1 MIKKNVLTILITF
14 FISISLLAQTSHNV
28 VVASNSFTPSALT
41 IEEGDTV
48 IWTNTSGSH
57 NVNGTI
63 TTFPS
68 NPDSFGSGA
77 AASGGWTYSYVFTIA
92 GSYDYR
98 CDPHAGGGM
107 TATIAV
113 SESSVSINESKI
125 ENGMN
130 VYPNPFTSYLTVA
143 LNKELINN
151 NSSIEFVL
159 YDLLGNQVHSIANVT
174 SELTK
179 IQTNQLSNGIYI
191 FSFKSNG
198 KTLRTGK
205 LTNN

>member
-1 MIKKNVLTILITF
+1 MIKNVLTILITF

-125 ENGMN
+125 ENGTN
-130 VYPNPFTSYLTVA
+130 VYPNPFTSYLTIA
-143 LNKELINN
+143 LNKELIND
-151 NSSIEFVL
+151 NSSIEFIL
-159 YDLLGNQVHSIANVT
+159 YDLLGNQVHSITNVT

-179 IQTNQLSNGIYI
+179 IETNQLSNGIYI

>member
-1 MIKKNVLTILITF
+1 MIKNVLTILITF

-77 AASGGWTYSYVFTIA
+77 PSSGWTYSYVFTMA
-92 GSYDYR
+92 GDYTYR

-125 ENGMN
+125 ENGTN
-130 VYPNPFTSYLTVA
+130 VYPNPFTSYLTIA
-143 LNKELINN
+143 LNKELIND
-151 NSSIEFVL
+151 NSSIEFIL
-159 YDLLGNQVHSIANVT
+159 YDLLGNQVHSIANVN

-179 IQTNQLSNGIYI
+179 IETNQLSNGIYI

-205 LTNN
+205 LINN

>member
-1 MIKKNVLTILITF
+1 MIKNVLYIFITV
-14 FISISLLAQTSHNV
+14 FISTSILAQTSHNV
-28 VVASNSFTPSALT
+28 TVANFSFTPSSLT
-41 IEEGDTV
+41 IEVGDTV
-48 IWTNTSGSH
+48 FWTNTSGTH
-57 NVNGTI
+57 NVNGSM

-77 AASGGWTYSYVFTIA
+77 PSSGWTYSYVFTMA
-92 GSYDYR
+92 GDYTYR

-125 ENGMN
+125 ENGTN
-130 VYPNPFTSYLTVA
+130 VYPNPFTSYLTIA
-143 LNKELINN
+143 LNKELIND
-151 NSSIEFVL
+151 NSSIEFIL

-179 IQTNQLSNGIYI
+179 IETNQLSNGIYI

>member
-1 MIKKNVLTILITF
+1 MIKNVLTILITF

-77 AASGGWTYSYVFTIA
+77 VASGGWTYSYVFTTA
-92 GSYDYR
+92 GSYDYQ
-98 CDPHAGGGM
+98 CDPHAGLGM
-107 TATIAV
+107 TATITV
-113 SESSVSINESKI
+113 SETITSINESKI
-125 ENGMN
+125 ENGTN
-130 VYPNPFTSYLTVA
+130 VYPNPFTSYFTIA
-143 LNKELINN
+143 LNKELIND
-151 NSSIEFVL
+151 NSSIEFIL
-159 YDLLGNQVHSIANVT
+159 YDLLGNQVHSKANVNA
-174 SELTK
+174 ELTK
-179 IQTNQLSNGIYI
+179 IETNQLSNGIYI

>member
-1 MIKKNVLTILITF
+1 MIKNVLTILITF

-143 LNKELINN
+143 LNKELIND
-151 NSSIEFVL
+151 NSSIEFIL
-159 YDLLGNQVHSIANVT
+159 YDLLGNQVHSITNVT

-179 IQTNQLSNGIYI
+179 IETNQLSNGIYI

>member
-1 MIKKNVLTILITF
+1 MIKNVLYLLITF
-14 FISISLLAQTSHNV
+14 FISTSLLAQTSHNV

-41 IEEGDTV
+41 IEVGDTV
-48 IWTNTSGSH
+48 FWTNTSGTH
-57 NVNGTI
+57 NVNGSM

-77 AASGGWTYSYVFTIA
+77 PSSGWTYSYVFTMA
-92 GSYDYR
+92 GGYTYR

-125 ENGMN
+125 ENGTN
-130 VYPNPFTSYLTVA
+130 VYPNPFTSYLTIA
-143 LNKELINN
+143 LNQELIND

-159 YDLLGNQVHSIANVT
+159 YDLLGNQVHSIANVNA
-174 SELTK
+174 ELTK
-179 IQTNQLSNGIYI
+179 IETNQLSNGIYI

>member
-1 MIKKNVLTILITF
+1 MIKNILYLLITF
-14 FISISLLAQTSHNV
+14 FISTSFLAQTSHNV
-28 VVASNSFTPSALT
+28 DVASNSFTPSALT

-77 AASGGWTYSYVFTIA
+77 VASGGWTYSYVFTTA
-92 GSYDYR
+92 GSYDYQ
-98 CDPHAGGGM
+98 CDPHAGLGM
-107 TATIAV
+107 TATITV
-113 SESSVSINESKI
+113 SETITSINESKI
-125 ENGMN
+125 ENVTN
-130 VYPNPFTSYLTVA
+130 VYPNPFTSYFTIA
-143 LNKELINN
+143 LNKELIND
-151 NSSIEFVL
+151 NSSIEFIL
-159 YDLLGNQVHSIANVT
+159 YDLLGNQVHSIANVNA
-174 SELTK
+174 ELTK
-179 IQTNQLSNGIYI
+179 IETNQLSNGIYI

>member
-1 MIKKNVLTILITF
+1 MIKSLLSILITGF
-14 FISISLLAQTSHNV
+14 VSTSLLAQTSYDV
-28 VVASNSFTPSALT
+28 TVASNSFMPSALT

-57 NVNGTI
+57 NVNGSM

-77 AASGGWTYSYVFTIA
+77 AASGGWTYSYVFTTA
-92 GSYDYR
+92 GSYDYQ
-98 CDPHAGGGM
+98 CDPHAGLGM
-107 TATIAV
+107 TATITV
-113 SESSVSINESKI
+113 SETIISINESKI
-125 ENGMN
+125 ENGTN
-130 VYPNPFTSYLTVA
+130 VYPNPFTSYLTIA
-143 LNKELINN
+143 LNKELINDN
-151 NSSIEFVL
+151 PSIEFIL
-159 YDLLGNQVHSIANVT
+159 YDLLGNQVHSIANVNA
-174 SELTK
+174 ELTK
-179 IQTNQLSNGIYI
+179 IETNQLSNGIYI

>member
-1 MIKKNVLTILITF
+1 MIKNVLTILITF

-77 AASGGWTYSYVFTIA
+77 PSSGWTYSYVFTMA
-92 GSYDYR
+92 GDYTYR

-143 LNKELINN
+143 LNKELIND
-151 NSSIEFVL
+151 NSSIEFIL
-159 YDLLGNQVHSIANVT
+159 YDLLGNQVHSITNVT

-179 IQTNQLSNGIYI
+179 IETNQLSNGIYI

-205 LTNN
+205 LINN

>member
-1 MIKKNVLTILITF
+1 MIKNVLTILITF

-130 VYPNPFTSYLTVA
+130 IYPNPFTSYLTVA
-143 LNKELINN
+143 LNKELIND
-151 NSSIEFVL
+151 NSSIEFIL
-159 YDLLGNQVHSIANVT
+159 YDLLGNQVHSITNVI

-179 IQTNQLSNGIYI
+179 IETNQLSNGIYI

>member
-1 MIKKNVLTILITF
+1 MIKNVLTILITF

-130 VYPNPFTSYLTVA
+130 IYPNPFTSYLTVA
-143 LNKELINN
+143 LNKELIND
-151 NSSIEFVL
+151 NSSIEFIL
-159 YDLLGNQVHSIANVT
+159 YDLLGNQVHSITNVT

-179 IQTNQLSNGIYI
+179 IETNQLSNGIYI

>member
-77 AASGGWTYSYVFTIA
+77 AASGGWTYSYVFSIA

-143 LNKELINN
+143 LNKELIND
-151 NSSIEFVL
+151 NSSIEFIL
-159 YDLLGNQVHSIANVT
+159 YDLLGNQVHSITNVI

-179 IQTNQLSNGIYI
+179 IETNQLSNGIYI

>member
-1 MIKKNVLTILITF
+1 MIKNVLTILITF

-143 LNKELINN
+143 LNKELIND
-151 NSSIEFVL
+151 NSSIEFIL
-159 YDLLGNQVHSIANVT
+159 YDLLGNQVHSITNVT

-179 IQTNQLSNGIYI
+179 IETNQLSNGIYI

-205 LTNN
+205 LINN